1 MKPARDLFGDF
12 DLELGDDPYGPIAR
26 LDSPRFEGG
35 ISHIRDHHA
44 MQRKRAIGAAILE
57 RGALTSG
64 EIARVCEAAGFPVEY
79 PQRYPHA
86 LVLGEFLAPI
96 YFRPIRWELTDKGR
110 AWLAALE
117 VGGAA

>member
-1 MKPARDLFGDF
+1 MKPARDIFGDF
-12 DLELGDDPYGPIAR
+12 ELELGDDPYEPIAR
-26 LDSPRFEGG
+26 LESPRFEGG
-35 ISHIRDHHA
+35 ISQIRKHHSE
-44 MQRKRAIGAAILE
+44 MRKRAIGAAILE

-79 PQRYPHA
+79 PDRYPHA
-86 LVLGEFLAPI
+86 LSLGAFLAPI

-117 VGGAA
+117 VGE